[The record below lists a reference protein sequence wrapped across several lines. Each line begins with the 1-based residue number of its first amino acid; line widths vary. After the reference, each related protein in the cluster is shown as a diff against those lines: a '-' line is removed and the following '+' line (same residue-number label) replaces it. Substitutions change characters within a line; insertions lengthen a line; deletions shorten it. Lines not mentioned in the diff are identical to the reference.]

1 MRQEIDIR
9 RTMVNRLIVM
19 IDCFLVVSQSM
30 EGTSKTIFNAPV
42 LLEVARVLLF
52 FKVLHLLC
60 QLKVVDCILV
70 IALSMLAHAPS
81 IVPLSQ
87 LGKALVSVVLTRL
100 CCGLLGFSLLLLIN
114 LNGIVE
120 VINS

>member
-87 LGKALVSVVLTRL
+87 LGKALVSVVLAGL
-100 CCGLLGFSLLLLIN
+100 SCGLLRFSLLLLIN